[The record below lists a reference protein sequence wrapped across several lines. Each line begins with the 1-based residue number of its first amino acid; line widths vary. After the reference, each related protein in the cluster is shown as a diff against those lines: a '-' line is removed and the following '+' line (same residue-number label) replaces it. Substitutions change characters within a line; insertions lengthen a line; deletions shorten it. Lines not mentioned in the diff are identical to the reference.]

1 MTELTPLRDVL
12 IVFSVAV
19 IVVAILRRLHVPT
32 IAGFILSGI
41 VIGPWGLGLVT
52 DLDEVHILTEVGIAL
67 LLFGIGL
74 EMPLSRVKQLW
85 KFILVGGG
93 LQMGLTATAG
103 TLIAM
108 SFQVPVPSAI
118 LLGLI
123 LAVSSTAIVLRA
135 LSGRGETDA
144 PHGRFAFSVLIFQ
157 DLCVVP
163 VLLAIPILSSMGSGS
178 ESALGVALWS
188 MVKTLGSLAVI
199 LAIAW
204 LVAPRLLEW
213 IARSRQRELFV
224 LTVLVISLGIAYLIS
239 SLGISLALGAFLAG
253 LVVSDSGYRHQALT
267 ELIPL
272 REVLT
277 SLFFISVGMLLNLD
291 WLGAHAALVAAIVAA
306 VLVAKPLIVFVVANI
321 LRLPP
326 RVSAQSA
333 LTLAQVGEFGFVI
346 MYAAK
351 GTGLMNVDMELA
363 LTSTAVITMI
373 VTPGILAVAP
383 RLSAGVA
390 RLPGLDRLHGVPQA
404 SDCPDDESV
413 LEEHVVIAG
422 YGVAGQELARALH
435 DHQIPYVIVDLNAD
449 NVRAASAL
457 GQSIYFGDVTSPEV
471 LRYLRASSASEVVLA
486 INDPGASERAMRSV
500 RSVAPNTHLT
510 VRTRYLLDIPGLT
523 DAGAD
528 DIVTAEVEA
537 AVELAARVLS
547 RHGLSSEA
555 TRHHQERIRR
565 RQND

>member
-1 MTELTPLRDVL
+1 MTPLRDIL

-19 IVVAILRRLHVPT
+19 IVVTILRRLHVPT

-52 DLDEVHILTEVGIAL
+52 DLDEVHLLTEVGIAL

-74 EMPLSRVKQLW
+74 EMQLSRVKQLW
-85 KFILVGGG
+85 KFILIGGG
-93 LQMGLTATAG
+93 LQMGLTAAAG
-103 TLIAM
+103 ALIAM
-108 SFQVPVPSAI
+108 GFDVPVPSAI

-135 LSGRGETDA
+135 LSTRGETDA
-144 PHGRFAFSVLIFQ
+144 PHGRFAFSILIFQ

-163 VLLAIPILSSMGSGS
+163 VLLAIPILSSMGSGG
-178 ESALGVALWS
+178 ESAVGEALWS
-188 MVKTLGSLAVI
+188 VVTTLGRLTLILAVS
-199 LAIAW
+199 W
-204 LVAPRLLEW
+204 LLAPRLLEW

-224 LTVLVISLGIAYLIS
+224 LTVLVVCLGIAYLIS

-277 SLFFISVGMLLNLD
+277 SLFFISVGMLLDLD
-291 WLGAHAALVAAIVAA
+291 WLGSHAGMVIAIVAA
-306 VLVAKPLIVFVVANI
+306 VLVGKPLLVFLVASV

-333 LTLAQVGEFGFVI
+333 LTLAQVGEFAFVI

-351 GTGLMNVDMELA
+351 GTDLLSTDLASA

-373 VTPGILAVAP
+373 VTPGILAVGP
-383 RLSAGVA
+383 RLAAGVA
-390 RLPGLDRLHGVPQA
+390 RFPGLDRLHGVPQA
-404 SDCPDDESV
+404 SECPDDEPV
-413 LEEHVVIAG
+413 LEEHVIIAG
-422 YGVAGQELARALH
+422 YGVAGQELVQALH
-435 DHQIPYVIVDLNAD
+435 EHKIPYVIVDLNAD

-457 GQSIYFGDVTSPEV
+457 GQSIYFGDVTSPDV
-471 LRYLRASSASEVVLA
+471 LHYLRVSSASEVVLA
-486 INDPGASERAMRSV
+486 INDPGASERATRSV
-500 RSVAPNTHLT
+500 QSVAPDVHLT
-510 VRTRYLLDIPGLT
+510 VRTRYLQDIHGLIA
-523 DAGAD
+523 AGAD
-528 DIVTAEVEA
+528 DVVTAEVEA

-547 RHGLSSEA
+547 RHGLSQEA
-555 TRHHQERIRR
+555 TSHHQERIRQ